1 MKDQTYNPAN
11 DFDAVSIRLAS
22 PDRIREWSFGE
33 VTKPET
39 INYRTQRAE
48 KNGLFDEKIFGPT
61 RDFECFCGKYKGIR
75 YKGIVCDRCGVEI
88 TRNVVRRERGAHI
101 ELASPVAHIWFL
113 RGIPS
118 RIATL
123 LGMSAADVEKVVYFS
138 SYIITKINE
147 KERARVLNDIDTE
160 FKNKSKSAANDTER
174 KRLKDRLNEVK
185 GEVSGLAQGK
195 VLDESMYH
203 TYSVKYGT
211 VFEAS
216 IGAEAI
222 FELFKELDVA
232 KFRETLMEARE
243 KAGAA
248 EKIKLNKR
256 IALLTQLMRANLRP
270 EWMFLTVLPVSP
282 PALRPMVA
290 LEGGRHAS
298 SDVNDLYRRVINRNN
313 RLRKLMDIKA
323 PEVIL
328 RNEKRILQE
337 AVDALIDNSIRH
349 GNATGAMSMAQRRPL
364 KSLSDYLKGKQ
375 GYFRQNLLGKRV
387 DYSGRSVIVVGP
399 ELKLD
404 QCGLPKHMALEL
416 FRPFI
421 IAKLLERELAYNIRG
436 AGRLIEEGTPE
447 VWAILEEVTKD
458 KHVLLNRAPT
468 LHRLGIQAFRP
479 VLIEGNAIRIHPLV
493 CPAFNA
499 DFDGDQMAVHLPL
512 SAEAQ
517 AEARVLMLATNNIL
531 SPATG
536 RPIASPTQDMVL
548 GIYWLTYSS
557 EDTSQDRDP
566 SGLPI
571 YGSIGELERALDDH
585 HLSMQD
591 AIVFRLRGKELEEAE
606 RPAELRD
613 DEEAWEEFRASGQPF
628 RIVTTPGRVIFNEA
642 LPQDYPY
649 VNEVVTKKD
658 AGDIV
663 NKCSDLFPRWQ
674 VVEVLDAIKDL
685 GYHNATRA
693 GVTVAISDVE
703 TPALKT
709 EVLAASEERA
719 GKIEKQFSRGVIT
732 DSERRQELIEIWTD
746 ATSQVAEAM
755 EANFTVTNPFFAM
768 ANSGARGN
776 MTQLRQIAAMRGL
789 VANPKGEIIPRP
801 IKSNYREGL
810 SVLEYFIATHGARK
824 GLADTALRTA
834 DSGYLTR
841 RLVDVSQDLIVRE
854 EDCGTERGIDI
865 VVGEYDSQQLYG
877 RVLAKDVT
885 YPGRRKVVL
894 PAGTPVAD
902 TEVRILRSVLVKGL
916 DPETGEELEH
926 QPTDEDR
933 IIKVR
938 AVLACETEI
947 GVCRAC
953 YGELLANGAM
963 VDMGEAVGIVAAQSI
978 GEPGTQLTMRTFHTG
993 GVASAEDI
1001 TQGLPRVVELFEAR
1015 SPRGKA
1021 EIARLAGRVEIEDGD
1036 QGRILRIK
1044 GSRDQVDEHELP
1056 RGARLFRSD
1065 DGAIE
1070 IADGVDV
1077 EVGQQ
1082 LTVGAI
1088 DPHELLDVLG
1098 VRASQ
1103 LHLVKE
1109 VQDVYRSQ
1117 GVPIHDKHV
1126 ELIVRQMYRRVNV
1139 VDPGDTIFLPGDNVD
1154 RVKFNKEND
1163 RVLAEGG
1170 QAAAARP
1177 LLMGITKASLATDSW
1192 LSAASFQETTRVLTE
1207 AALESASDPLVGLKE
1222 NVIIGKLIP
1231 AGTGIDLYRNVE
1243 VAHTEMP
1250 EQALPADIAEFLAS
1264 TESYEGDGSWG
1275 FEGGWGFE
1283 DFPGDVQD
1291 GSARG

>member
-499 DFDGDQMAVHLPL
+499 DFDGDQMAVHVPL
-512 SAEAQ
+512 SREAQ
-517 AEARVLMLATNNIL
+517 TEAAEIMSANKNIL
-531 SPATG
+531 KPGNGEPVVAMTQDIVLGCYWMTRLFEGAKGEG
-536 RPIASPTQDMVL
+536 RYFASP
-548 GIYWLTYSS
+548 
-557 EDTSQDRDP
+557 
-566 SGLPI
+566 
-571 YGSIGELERALDDH
+571 
-585 HLSMQD
+585 
-591 AIVFRLRGKELEEAE
+591 
-606 RPAELRD
+606 
-613 DEEAWEEFRASGQPF
+613 
-628 RIVTTPGRVIFNEA
+628 NEA
-642 LPQDYPY
+642 ISAYDYGVVGFRSKIKVMGTDSPKYAQFEGKLFETTVGRLLFNSVLPKDYPY
-649 VNEVVTKKD
+649 INDVMKKSSLVKLINDLIDHYSLENIPAIVDKIKNFGFYYATK
-658 AGDIV
+658 
-663 NKCSDLFPRWQ
+663 S
-674 VVEVLDAIKDL
+674 
-685 GYHNATRA
+685 
-693 GVTVAISDVE
+693 GVTWSLGDLE
-703 TPALKT
+703 TPPVKESIIAAAKEKVRTINAQYAEGLLSRDEKRRLVI
-709 EVLAASEERA
+709 EVWHKAKSDIEAAIPDMIDPT
-719 GKIEKQFSRGVIT
+719 GPVHDLVI
-732 DSERRQELIEIWTD
+732 
-746 ATSQVAEAM
+746 
-755 EANFTVTNPFFAM
+755 
-768 ANSGARGN
+768 SGARGS
-776 MTQLRQIAAMRGL
+776 MGQLTQMAGMKGLIQNTARETIEFPIIASY
-789 VANPKGEIIPRP
+789 K
-801 IKSNYREGL
+801 EGL
-810 SVLEYFIATHGARK
+810 TPIEYFTTTHGSRS
-824 GLADTALRTA
+824 GLADTALNTA
-834 DSGYLTR
+834 RAGYLTR
-841 RLVDVSQDLIVRE
+841 KLFDVAQDAIIVDH
-854 EDCGTERGIDI
+854 DCGTKGSVKITRTNAFGIETELAKNI
-865 VVGEYDSQQLYG
+865 RG
-877 RVLAKDVT
+877 RVLAQDVT
-885 YPGRRKVVL
+885 AEDGTVIAKKGVLLDLDQARKIEQ
-894 PAGTPVAD
+894 AGTE
-902 TEVRILRSVLVKGL
+902 EVWVRSPLTCALGS
-916 DPETGEELEH
+916 GIC
-926 QPTDEDR
+926 QQ
-933 IIKVR
+933 
-938 AVLACETEI
+938 
-947 GVCRAC
+947 C
-953 YGELLANGAM
+953 YGADVTNWNL
-963 VDMGEAVGIVAAQSI
+963 VDVGEAVGTVAAQAI
-978 GEPGTQLTMRTFHTG
+978 GEPGTQLTMNTKHAG
-993 GVASAEDI
+993 GAAAAGGDVV
-1001 TQGLPRVVELFEAR
+1001 QGLPRVEEVFERRSPKNAAVIATIGGVVSEIKDHGSEKVVVILPDEGTTKQGKAVEL
-1015 SPRGKA
+1015 SVYHPRIVTVKEGQRIIKGDFLSDGSA
-1021 EIARLAGRVEIEDGD
+1021 DLTELYKYAGREKTQEYIIA
-1036 QGRILRIK
+1036 QISKIY
-1044 GSRDQVDEHELP
+1044 EL
-1056 RGARLFRSD
+1056 
-1065 DGAIE
+1065 
-1070 IADGVDV
+1070 
-1077 EVGQQ
+1077 
-1082 LTVGAI
+1082 
-1088 DPHELLDVLG
+1088 
-1098 VRASQ
+1098 
-1103 LHLVKE
+1103 
-1109 VQDVYRSQ
+1109 Q
-1117 GVPIHDKHV
+1117 GVTISRKHMEV
-1126 ELIVRQMYRRVNV
+1126 IIRQMFSRRKIKTA
-1139 VDPGDTIFLPGDNVD
+1139 GDTDLAVGDV
-1154 RVKFNKEND
+1154 VEEWE
-1163 RVLAEGG
+1163 LANANEKAVAAGG
-1170 QAAAARP
+1170 EAAVGETH
-1177 LLMGITKASLATDSW
+1177 LLGIMEVSLTRKSW
-1192 LSAASFQETTRVLTE
+1192 LSAASFQNTTRMLINNAVRGTT
-1207 AALESASDPLVGLKE
+1207 DPLRGLKE
-1222 NVIIGKLIP
+1222 NVIIGRLIP
-1231 AGTGIDLYRNVE
+1231 AGTGYKGSRKHQKIQDLQNALYASEEEEMELVAQATASDEVE
-1243 VAHTEMP
+1243 
-1250 EQALPADIAEFLAS
+1250 
-1264 TESYEGDGSWG
+1264 
-1275 FEGGWGFE
+1275 E
-1283 DFPGDVQD
+1283 DT
-1291 GSARG
+1291 SSK